1 MIERTMSP
9 AQVARIVG
17 VSESTLKRWVDT
29 GLLRAQKTAGGHR
42 RISLAEAL
50 AFLRKQG
57 REAPSLDAL
66 GLLGARVGGR
76 PHTEVTPEA
85 LADLLLGEDLAVA
98 RALVLDEF
106 RRGRA
111 VDDLL
116 DRLVGPAMAR
126 IGVRWAKSEIDVYQE
141 HVATQ
146 RAWWTLVELRGLLP
160 APPAEAPLALTAT
173 PEGDP
178 SLLPGLMAELTLVEA
193 GWRALNLGPDL
204 PALSLRAA
212 VEAHHPRLVSISL
225 TLHAPHPRFFE
236 HYPRVLEAAGAAG
249 TAVMLGGQGLTPEAQ
264 DRLVATAFGT
274 RLAHLKAF
282 AAALRRR

>member
-1 MIERTMSP
+1 MSP

-29 GLLRAQKTAGGHR
+29 GLLRARKTAGGHR
-42 RISLAEAL
+42 RIALAEAL

-57 REAPSLDAL
+57 RPAPSLDAL
-66 GLLGARVGGR
+66 GVLGARPVAD
-76 PHTEVTPEA
+76 PAMTPET
-85 LADLLLGEDLAVA
+85 LAELLLREDVA
-98 RALVLDEF
+98 ISRALLLDEF

-116 DRLVGPAMAR
+116 DRLLAPAMAR
-126 IGVRWAKSEIDVYQE
+126 VGVLWAQGAIDVYQE
-141 HVATQ
+141 HLATH
-146 RAWWTLVELRGLLP
+146 RAWWILVELRDLLP
-160 APPAEAPLALTAT
+160 EPPPEAPLALTAS

-178 SLLPGLMAELTLVEA
+178 TLLAGLMAELTLVES

-204 PALSLRAA
+204 PASSLRNA
-212 VEAHHPRLVSISL
+212 VDAHRPRLVSVSL
-225 TLHAPHPRFFE
+225 SSHAVRPRFFE
-236 HYPRVLEAAGAAG
+236 EYPRVLEAAQAVGA
-249 TAVMLGGQGLTPEAQ
+249 AVMLGGQGLTPEMQ

-282 AAALRRR
+282 AAELRRR

>member
-1 MIERTMSP
+1 MSP

-42 RISLAEAL
+42 RIALGEAL
-50 AFLRKQG
+50 AYLRKQG
-57 REAPSLDAL
+57 RPAPSLDAL
-66 GLLGARVGGR
+66 GVLGGR
-76 PHTEVTPEA
+76 GRAPADPAATPES
-85 LADLLLGEDLAVA
+85 LAELLLREDVA
-98 RALVLDEF
+98 ISRALVLDEF

-116 DRLVGPAMAR
+116 DRLVAPAMAR
-126 IGVRWAKSEIDVYQE
+126 VGALWAEGAIDVYQE
-141 HVATQ
+141 HAATH
-146 RAWWTLVELRGLLP
+146 RAWWILVELRDLLP
-160 APPAEAPLALTAT
+160 EPPVEAPLALTAS

-178 SLLPGLMAELTLVEA
+178 TLLPGLMAELTLVEA

-204 PALSLRAA
+204 PASSLRNA
-212 VEAHHPRLVSISL
+212 VEAHRPRLVSVSL
-225 TLHAPHPRFFE
+225 SSHEVRPRFFE
-236 HYPRVLEAAGAAG
+236 DYPRVLEAAHAVGA
-249 TAVMLGGQGLTPEAQ
+249 AVMLGGQSLTPGLQ

-282 AAALRRR
+282 AAELRRR